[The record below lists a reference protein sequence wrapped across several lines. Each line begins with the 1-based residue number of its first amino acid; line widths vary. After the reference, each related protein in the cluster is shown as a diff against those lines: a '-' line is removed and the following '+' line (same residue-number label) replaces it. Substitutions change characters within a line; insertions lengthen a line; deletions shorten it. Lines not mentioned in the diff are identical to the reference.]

1 MRQYWFCN
9 RDVVIASET
18 AHDFDRGI
26 IDWSKAPA
34 QFGERLSLYS
44 LDEVA
49 QDVIEHVDL
58 LIIKPIGV
66 RDKKISDTPQR
77 VDTFVLGAA
86 FDRVFQLGDK

>member
-1 MRQYWFCN
+1 MLSIKIGFFHHPAIDLDW
-9 RDVVIASET
+9 
-18 AHDFDRGI
+18 GI
-26 IDWSKAPA
+26 IDWSKAPT

-44 LDEVA
+44 LEEVA

-66 RDKKISDTPQR
+66 RNKEISDTPQR

-86 FDRVFQLGDK
+86 FDRVFQLRNK